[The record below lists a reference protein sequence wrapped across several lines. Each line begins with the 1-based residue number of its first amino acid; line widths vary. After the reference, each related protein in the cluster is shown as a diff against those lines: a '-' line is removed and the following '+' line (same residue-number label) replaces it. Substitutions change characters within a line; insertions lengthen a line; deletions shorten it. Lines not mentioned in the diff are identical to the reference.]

1 MTVRG
6 FAALRLLPQQLRRDR
21 RGVSTIEFALVVPV
35 FIGLLLGIYDLGY
48 QAYLSAVLHGAVQQ
62 VARDDALETADT
74 PKADAYV
81 EDLVLTVAPGAKV
94 IPKRVSY
101 YDFADIRRPE
111 PWDDNNRNGVCDNSE
126 GYTDQNRNGRW
137 DADVGT
143 IDNNGGGNDVVL
155 YTVTV
160 TYMPIFVNPFASAAS
175 NARTI
180 SASAVKR
187 NQPYAL
193 QESYGSVAA
202 TCS

>member
-1 MTVRG
+1 
-6 FAALRLLPQQLRRDR
+6 
-21 RGVSTIEFALVVPV
+21 V
-35 FIGLLLGIYDLGY
+35 FIGLLLGIYDLGHR
-48 QAYLSAVLHGAVQQ
+48 AYLSAVLHGAVQQ
-62 VARDDALETADT
+62 VARGDALETADT
-74 PKADAYV
+74 AKADAYV
-81 EDLVLTVAPGAKV
+81 ENLVKSVVPGAV
-94 IPKRVSY
+94 VTPKRVSY

-126 GYTDQNRNGRW
+126 GYTDQNRNGQW

-143 IDNNGGGNDVVL
+143 QDNGGGNDVVL

-160 TYMPIFVNPFASAAS
+160 TYTPIFVNPFASATS